1 MACRAALA
9 AFRVVAYGGSMS
21 ESGRHPEVGRFIGA
35 ILPQARPGRIA
46 LVLVT
51 ALLTLFTALQVLAAV
66 FSGGKPWLVLVIIPL
81 GIGAIAAVGS
91 IARLS
96 QSILPQTQLGWIA
109 VWLFIVFFVLAA
121 ATAVIVAVSG
131 GHPWLAFFVIP
142 LGIAALGGGAA
153 AVVSIVRRGERAAL
167 VLMPLIVGLLALF
180 FVAGELLAP
189 H

>member
-1 MACRAALA
+1 MN
-9 AFRVVAYGGSMS
+9 

-35 ILPQARPGRIA
+35 ILPQTRPGRIA

-51 ALLTLFTALQVLAAV
+51 AFLTLFTALQVLAAV
-66 FSGGKPWLVLVIIPL
+66 FSGGKPWAVLVIIPL

-109 VWLFIVFFVLAA
+109 LRLFIVFFMLAA
-121 ATAVIVAVSG
+121 ATTVIVAVSG
-131 GHPWLAFFVIP
+131 GHPWLAFLAIA
-142 LGIAALGGGAA
+142 LGATSLGGGIAAG
-153 AVVSIVRRGERAAL
+153 VSIVRRGERGML
-167 VLMPLIVGLLALF
+167 VLMPLIAGVLALF
-180 FVAGELLAP
+180 FVAGEVLVP